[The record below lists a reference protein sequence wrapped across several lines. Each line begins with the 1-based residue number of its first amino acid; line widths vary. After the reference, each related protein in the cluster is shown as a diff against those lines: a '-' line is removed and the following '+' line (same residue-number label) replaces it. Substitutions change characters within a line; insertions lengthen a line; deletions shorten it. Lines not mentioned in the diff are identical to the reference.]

1 MNYKRKW
8 IPVEPYEIG
17 ALESWFS
24 DLSAEGLH
32 LYDTNTFLGTFAV
45 KEPHRMLYH
54 MEPKNVNHNHR
65 PPDSQIERYEAKGWK
80 FVCTMSNYF
89 YIFSAEE
96 GAENLHTDGEEESK
110 LYHNLNKWN
119 FSKPGIL
126 LNILSVVMLSAL
138 IVLEIYTLSQKSA
151 YRLVMDMEMP
161 F

>member
-54 MEPKNVNHNHR
+54 MEPKNVNHDHR

-80 FVCTMSNYF
+80 FV
-89 YIFSAEE
+89 
-96 GAENLHTDGEEESK
+96 
-110 LYHNLNKWN
+110 
-119 FSKPGIL
+119 
-126 LNILSVVMLSAL
+126 
-138 IVLEIYTLSQKSA
+138 
-151 YRLVMDMEMP
+151 
-161 F
+161 